1 MELRLHS
8 SAPDSVT
15 FHSAD
20 LAKPCCERL
29 GRGSGGKGSPHSLQP
44 RFPFFWGARAPRKG
58 GSPFSSSPSRRGSH
72 KFTGSVE
79 GCAKREGV
87 GGWGKGGW
95 EKGQDGEKGWEK
107 GSGQGKG
114 VGEGV
119 RTGKGG

>member
-44 RFPFFWGARAPRKG
+44 RFPFFWGAQAP
-58 GSPFSSSPSRRGSH
+58 
-72 KFTGSVE
+72 
-79 GCAKREGV
+79 
-87 GGWGKGGW
+87 
-95 EKGQDGEKGWEK
+95 
-107 GSGQGKG
+107 
-114 VGEGV
+114 
-119 RTGKGG
+119 